1 MEGLAV
7 EASMTAY
14 EVSILTEPE
23 RINASAATTAA
34 ATTTTTSTTRGP
46 MSGVLQRKVAK
57 RTFPLSL
64 LSLVAA
70 EPLTSLIPIGGDIPV
85 PAKKPRL
92 EVPLVTSPTT
102 EESVSSTKIT
112 SFDTTEAALPP
123 SNVSAAGSLSSESS
137 LEIEVELTILRV
149 VKPAP
154 TLQTKHASGK
164 KRRKGEL
171 SALAAMVAG
180 IWAAD
185 QGKSLET
192 YKGMNSDATGSSAA
206 LSTGETKTFHNDV
219 DTSINQATKSIGYK
233 RSSEEDN
240 TLMCAVEEHIHK
252 NWDPV
257 AASDPTKNLCTG
269 RWHGDLD
276 PSIDEETTEY
286 TRTGKWTAA
295 EIKTLNAAVNKYH
308 GRNWDAIASLVQG
321 RTKKQCTNRWYHAL
335 EPSVDGMTGRVGT
348 ETWTTEDDIK
358 LKDAVEKHGYEN
370 WDAIAALLPARTKI
384 QCWSRWHAAV
394 DPRIDRTTPRTGRWT
409 KDEDNKLRMAAI
421 KYGGKNWDAV
431 AAMIPSRTKSQCTG
445 RWHDALDPSIQT
457 GRTGKWTPDEDKTL
471 KDAVE
476 KHGGRNFEA
485 IASLVQ
491 GRTKKQCTNRWYNA
505 LDPSVERVISGR
517 THTWTKCEDNKLKD
531 AVEKYG
537 DENWDAISALFAAR
551 TKIQCRSRWYD
562 VVDPRIDRTTPRTG
576 RWTQDEDDNLKEA
589 AEKYGGQNW
598 EEISMLVPSRTQKQ
612 CRDRWR
618 NALSPSIDMAMARTG
633 HWTAEE
639 DIKLKQAV
647 QKYGGKNW
655 TAIAAMVPDRRST
668 QCWGRWHSALDPSI
682 DSPRN
687 HAEECII
694 DKR

>member
-23 RINASAATTAA
+23 RINASAATTTA

-46 MSGVLQRKVAK
+46 MSGVLQHKVAK

-70 EPLTSLIPIGGDIPV
+70 EPLTSLIQIGGDIPV

-185 QGKSLET
+185 QSKSLET

-308 GRNWDAIASLVQG
+308 GRNWD
-321 RTKKQCTNRWYHAL
+321 
-335 EPSVDGMTGRVGT
+335 
-348 ETWTTEDDIK
+348 
-358 LKDAVEKHGYEN
+358 
-370 WDAIAALLPARTKI
+370 
-384 QCWSRWHAAV
+384 
-394 DPRIDRTTPRTGRWT
+394 
-409 KDEDNKLRMAAI
+409 
-421 KYGGKNWDAV
+421 
-431 AAMIPSRTKSQCTG
+431 
-445 RWHDALDPSIQT
+445 
-457 GRTGKWTPDEDKTL
+457 
-471 KDAVE
+471 
-476 KHGGRNFEA
+476 A

-655 TAIAAMVPDRRST
+655 TAIAEMVPDRRST

-694 DKR
+694 DTR